1 MSEPIVVKLACCNNI
16 DCATITLKPNATT
29 VLHGMNGS
37 GKSSVAKAIQLY
49 NGDDGQTLEVLKP
62 YASESLPSVEG
73 LPSDA
78 NILVFNEDYVD
89 NTLFKGDMEL
99 IENGYKVFV
108 DTPEYRKAANE
119 TDELLADA
127 VKRLRDEGKVAELLS
142 TVNNLLSCF
151 GKVSKQTYS
160 KTSPIAKGI
169 VLNGNLVE
177 HVSPRFESFTP
188 LIQGDKAKEWL
199 LWRGKGDKFSSRGV
213 CPYCGKTLEQSELE
227 ICNEMQAAYG
237 GKYIDSFTKTIQTFG
252 EADVLLSESARV
264 QADEILHGK
273 LEEESN
279 PENEAFLYSIKGDA
293 EGLRAKLEKIQQ
305 LNYSS
310 LKDEEKDADY
320 FEGLKIHVER
330 LEKMN
335 SQYAVERINSINAVL
350 DELSSK
356 VRDIQIA
363 ISRQSCALRKS
374 INSSMA
380 EMNAF
385 LESAGFPYVISIASP
400 DGTRC
405 AVSLKP
411 RGLEM
416 NVENLKSHLSY
427 GERNSLAIAL
437 FSAQVKS
444 EKPDMVVL
452 DDPISSFDQNKKYAI
467 LQRLFSKS
475 KGVCNGITTLLL
487 THDFETLILIGKVHK
502 TLLCD
507 ASCSY
512 VRNDDGNLSL
522 VPVENDDFN
531 SAVQCFKSIVASE
544 ASLPYRI
551 ALARRAVEI
560 VYGKSPAW
568 HVLSSLMHCR
578 EVATLHEKELTD
590 EEWQEARE
598 QLEEI
603 GLNDFNYQGLLA
615 QLGNAELLSVY
626 DHAPSPVEKICAFR
640 LLADN
645 NAGEMSQVCNR
656 AHVDETVFTFANEY
670 FHIEN
675 LMAYQFDPVKFNT
688 VPAGII
694 EACDKV
700 IARFKEEYGQQNEAD
715 N

>member
-73 LPSDA
+73 LPSDS

-89 NTLFKGDMEL
+89 STLFKGDMEL
-99 IENGYKVFV
+99 IENGYKIFV
-108 DTPEYRKAANE
+108 DTPEYRKAAKA

-127 VKRLRDEGKVAELLS
+127 VIRLRDEGKVAELLS

-151 GKVSKQTYS
+151 GKVSRQTYS
-160 KTSPIAKGI
+160 KTSPIAKGV

-177 HVSPRFESFTP
+177 HVSPKFKSFTS
-188 LIQGDKAKEWL
+188 LIQADNAKEWL
-199 LWRGKGDKFSSRGV
+199 LWRGKGGKFSSRGV
-213 CPYCGKTLEQSELE
+213 CPYCGKTLAQSELE
-227 ICNEMQAAYG
+227 ICNEMQVTYG
-237 GKYIDSFTKTIQTFG
+237 GKYIDSYTKTIATFG
-252 EADVLLSESARV
+252 EAEVLLSENART
-264 QADEILHGK
+264 QADAILRGR
-273 LEEESN
+273 LEEEPN
-279 PENEAFLYSIKGDA
+279 PENEAFLTGIKTDA

-310 LKDEEKDADY
+310 LKDEEKGADY
-320 FEGLKIHVER
+320 FEGLKIHVEL

-335 SQYAVERINSINAVL
+335 SQFAVERINSINAVL
-350 DELSSK
+350 DDLSSK

-363 ISRQSCALRKS
+363 IGRQSAALRKS
-374 INSSMA
+374 IKASMA

-385 LESAGFPYVISIASP
+385 LESAGFPYEISIASP

-416 NVENLKSHLSY
+416 NVKDLKSHLSY

-475 KGVCNGITTLLL
+475 KGVCRRITTLLL
-487 THDFETLILIGKVHK
+487 THDFETLIMIGKVHK
-502 TLLCD
+502 DILCD
-507 ASCSY
+507 TSCFY
-512 VRNDDGNLSL
+512 ARNDCGELFL
-522 VPVENDDFN
+522 IPVEDDDFN
-531 SAVQCFKSIVASE
+531 SAVQCFKAIVASD

-551 ALARRAVEI
+551 ALARRTVEI
-560 VYGKSPAW
+560 AYGKSLAW
-568 HVLSSLMHCR
+568 HVLSSLMHRR
-578 EVATLHEKELTD
+578 EVATMREQELTD
-590 EEWQEARE
+590 EEWKEAKK
-598 QLEEI
+598 QLEDI
-603 GLNDFNYQGLLA
+603 GLKDFNYQDLLS

-626 DHAPSPVEKICAFR
+626 DQAPSPVEKICAFR

-656 AHVDETVFTFANEY
+656 ANIDETVFKFANEY

-694 EACDKV
+694 ETCDKL
-700 IARFKEEYGQQNEAD
+700 IAGFKVQLERQAVAD
-715 N
+715 D

>member
-16 DCATITLKPNATT
+16 NCATITLKPNATT

-49 NGDDGQTLEVLKP
+49 SGDGGQTLEVLKP

-73 LPSDA
+73 LPYNA

-89 NTLFKGDMEL
+89 STLFKGDMEL

-119 TDELLADA
+119 TDELLADT

-160 KTSPIAKGI
+160 KASPIAKGI
-169 VLNGNLVE
+169 VSRGNLVE
-177 HVSPRFESFTP
+177 HISPKFGSFTP
-188 LIQGDKAKEWL
+188 LIQGDNAKEWL
-199 LWRGKGDKFSSRGV
+199 QWRDKGGKYNSRGV
-213 CPYCGKTLEQSELE
+213 CPYCGKVLEQSDLE
-227 ICNEMQAAYG
+227 SGNEMQVVYG
-237 GKYIDSFTKTIQTFG
+237 GKYIDNCTKTIATFG
-252 EADVLLSESARV
+252 EADVLLSENARV
-264 QADEILHGK
+264 QADAILHGK
-273 LEEESN
+273 LEEEPN
-279 PENEAFLYSIKGDA
+279 PENEAFLACIKADA
-293 EGLRAKLEKIQQ
+293 EGLKAKLEKIQQ
-305 LNYSS
+305 LNYSF

-335 SQYAVERINSINAVL
+335 SQFAVERINSINAVL

-356 VRDIQIA
+356 VREIQRA
-363 ISRQSCALRKS
+363 IGRQSSALGKS
-374 INSSMA
+374 INASMA

-385 LESAGFPYVISIASP
+385 LESAGFPYEISIASP
-400 DGTRC
+400 DGSRC

-416 NVENLKSHLSY
+416 NVEDLKSHLSY

-475 KGVCNGITTLLL
+475 KGVCKGITSLLL
-487 THDFETLILIGKVHK
+487 THDFETLIMIGKVHK
-502 TLLCD
+502 ALLCD
-507 ASCSY
+507 SSCFY
-512 VRNDDGNLSL
+512 ARNDCDELSL
-522 VPVENDDFN
+522 IPVEDDDFN
-531 SAVQCFKSIVASE
+531 SAVQCFKAIVASD
-544 ASLPYRI
+544 ASLPYRV
-551 ALARRAVEI
+551 AFARRTVEI
-560 VYGKSPAW
+560 AYGKSPAW
-568 HVLSSLMHCR
+568 HVLSSLVHQR
-578 EVATLHEKELTD
+578 EIATLNEQELTD
-590 EEWQEARE
+590 EEWKEAWK

-603 GLNDFNYQGLLA
+603 GFKDFNYQALLA
-615 QLGNAELLSVY
+615 QLGNTDLLSVY
-626 DHAPSPVEKICAFR
+626 DQAPSPVEKICAFR
-640 LLADN
+640 LLAAN
-645 NAGEMSQVCNR
+645 NADEMSQVSNR
-656 AHVDETVFTFANEY
+656 AHVDETVFNFANEY

-694 EACDKV
+694 ETCDKV
-700 IARFKEEYGQQNEAD
+700 ITGFKEERERQTAAVN
-715 N
+715 

>member
-16 DCATITLKPNATT
+16 DCATITLKTNATT

-49 NGDDGQTLEVLKP
+49 NGDDWQTLEVLKP

-89 NTLFKGDMEL
+89 STLFKGDMEL
-99 IENGYKVFV
+99 IENGYKIFV
-108 DTPEYRKAANE
+108 DTPEYRKAAKV

-160 KTSPIAKGI
+160 KVSPIAKGI
-169 VLNGNLVE
+169 VTTGNLIE
-177 HVSPRFESFTP
+177 HVSPKFESFSP
-188 LIQGDKAKEWL
+188 LIQGDNAKDWL
-199 LWRGKGDKFSSRGV
+199 QWRDKGSKYNSRGV
-213 CPYCGKTLEQSELE
+213 CPYCGKTLEQSDLE
-227 ICNEMQAAYG
+227 ICNEMQTVYG
-237 GKYIDSFTKTIQTFG
+237 GKYIDSCTKTIESFG
-252 EADVLLSESARV
+252 EAEVLLSENARAQV
-264 QADEILHGK
+264 DAILHGK
-273 LEEESN
+273 LEEEPN
-279 PENEAFLYSIKGDA
+279 PENKAFLACIKADA
-293 EGLRAKLEKIQQ
+293 EGLKAKLEKIQQ
-305 LNYSS
+305 LNYSF

-320 FEGLKIHVER
+320 FEGLKIHVEL

-335 SQYAVERINSINAVL
+335 SQFAIERINSINAVL

-363 ISRQSCALRKS
+363 IGRQSAALRKS
-374 INSSMA
+374 IKASMA
-380 EMNAF
+380 DMNAF
-385 LESAGFPYVISIASP
+385 LESAGFPYEISIASP

-416 NVENLKSHLSY
+416 KVEDLKSHLSF
-427 GERNSLAIAL
+427 GERNSFAIAL

-467 LQRLFSKS
+467 LQRLFSKL
-475 KGVCNGITTLLL
+475 KGVCRGITTLL
-487 THDFETLILIGKVHK
+487 THDFETLIMIGKVHRS
-502 TLLCD
+502 LLCD
-507 ASCSY
+507 TSCFY
-512 VRNDDGNLSL
+512 VRNDGGVLSL
-522 VPVENDDFN
+522 IPVEDNDFN
-531 SAVQCFKSIVASE
+531 SAVQCFKAIVASD

-560 VYGKSPAW
+560 AYGKSPAW
-568 HVLSSLMHCR
+568 HVLSSLMHRR
-578 EVATLHEKELTD
+578 EVATMREQELTD
-590 EEWQEARE
+590 EEWKEAKK
-598 QLEEI
+598 QLEDI
-603 GLNDFNYQGLLA
+603 GLKDFSYQDLLS

-626 DHAPSPVEKICAFR
+626 DQAPSPVEKICAFR

-656 AHVDETVFTFANEY
+656 ANIDETVFKFANEY

-694 EACDKV
+694 ETCDKL
-700 IARFKEEYGQQNEAD
+700 IAGFKVQLERQAVAD
-715 N
+715 S

>member
-1 MSEPIVVKLACCNNI
+1 MSEPIVVKLAYSNNI
-16 DCATITLKPNATT
+16 NCAAITLKPNATT

-37 GKSSVAKAIQLY
+37 GKSSVARAIQLY
-49 NGDDGQTLEVLKP
+49 SGKDGQTLEVLKP

-73 LPSDA
+73 LPSDS

-89 NTLFKGDMEL
+89 STLFKGDMEL
-99 IENGYKVFV
+99 IENGYKIFV
-108 DTPEYRKAANE
+108 DTPEYRKAAKA
-119 TDELLADA
+119 TDELLAEA
-127 VKRLRDEGKVAELLS
+127 VKRLRDEGKVADLLS

-177 HVSPRFESFTP
+177 HVSPRFESFIP

-199 LWRGKGDKFSSRGV
+199 LWRGKGDKFSSRGA

-310 LKDEEKDADY
+310 LKDEEKGADY
-320 FEGLKIHVER
+320 FEDLKIHVER

-356 VRDIQIA
+356 IRDIQIA

-374 INSSMA
+374 IKASMA

-385 LESAGFPYVISIASP
+385 LESAGFPYEISIVSS
-400 DGTRC
+400 DGARC
-405 AVSLKP
+405 TVSLKP

-444 EKPDMVVL
+444 EKPSIVVL

-467 LQRLFSKS
+467 LQRMLSKT

-487 THDFETLILIGKVHK
+487 THDFETLIMIGIVHK
-502 TLLCD
+502 AILCD
-507 ASCSY
+507 TACFY
-512 VRNDDGNLSL
+512 VRNDEGNLSL
-522 VPVENDDFN
+522 VPIGDDDFD
-531 SAVQCFKSIVASE
+531 SVVQRFKAIVASD
-544 ASLPYRI
+544 ASLPYRL

-560 VYGKSPAW
+560 AYGKSPAW

-578 EVATLHEKELTD
+578 EVATLHEQELTD

-603 GLNDFNYQGLLA
+603 GLNDFSYQGLLA
-615 QLGNAELLSVY
+615 QLGNSELLSVY
-626 DHAPSPVEKICAFR
+626 DQAPSPVEKICAFR

-645 NAGEMSQVCNR
+645 NAGEMSQVRNR
-656 AHVDETVFTFANEY
+656 AHVDETVFEFANEY
-670 FHIEN
+670 FNIEN

-694 EACDKV
+694 ETCDKV
-700 IARFKEEYGQQNEAD
+700 IAGFKRQCEQRADAD